1 MKELKQYETPT
12 AMPEGFYYKGIILS
26 SGTLG
31 NMYNV
36 DVCSDDLD
44 EYI

>member
-12 AMPEGFYYKGIILS
+12 VMAVGFYYQGIILS

-31 NMYNV
+31 NMGNV

-44 EYI
+44 E